1 MDEVVVG
8 KGVILIDVVVDG
20 SDVDG
25 DAVVDFVDVVVGN
38 NDVVFIDEIDSGV
51 VSLDDVVVESV
62 DVVDGDGVGVSIN
75 VVVIGSDVVVVVIV
89 CVDTLVVGFV
99 VDAAVVSVLVVLR
112 DGVDVPFCSDVEA
125 DNVELVAESVFN
137 TSAIVVVIF
146 D

>member
-8 KGVILIDVVVDG
+8 KGAILIDVVVDG

-38 NDVVFIDEIDSGV
+38 NDVVFIDEVGSGV

>member
-8 KGVILIDVVVDG
+8 KGVVLIDVVVDG

-38 NDVVFIDEIDSGV
+38 NDVVFIDEVGSGV
-51 VSLDDVVVESV
+51 VNLDDVVVESV

-75 VVVIGSDVVVVVIV
+75 VVVNGNDVVVIIV

>member
-1 MDEVVVG
+1 MDEVVG
-8 KGVILIDVVVDG
+8 KGVVLIDVVVDG

-38 NDVVFIDEIDSGV
+38 NDVVFIDEVGSGV
-51 VSLDDVVVESV
+51 VNLDDVVVESV

-75 VVVIGSDVVVVVIV
+75 VVVNGNDVVVIIV

-99 VDAAVVSVLVVLR
+99 VAAAVVSVVVVLR

>member
-38 NDVVFIDEIDSGV
+38 NDVVFIDEVGSGV
-51 VSLDDVVVESV
+51 VNLDDVVVESV

-75 VVVIGSDVVVVVIV
+75 VVVNGNDVVVIIV

>member
-8 KGVILIDVVVDG
+8 KGVVLIDMVVDG

-38 NDVVFIDEIDSGV
+38 NDVVFIDEVGSGV
-51 VSLDDVVVESV
+51 VSLDDVVLESV

-75 VVVIGSDVVVVVIV
+75 VVVIGSDVVVVIV

-99 VDAAVVSVLVVLR
+99 VDADVVSVVVFLR

>member
-38 NDVVFIDEIDSGV
+38 NDVVFIDEIGSGV

-75 VVVIGSDVVVVVIV
+75 VVVNGNDVVVIIV

-112 DGVDVPFCSDVEA
+112 DGVVPFCSDVEA

>member
-38 NDVVFIDEIDSGV
+38 NDVVFIDEVGSGV
-51 VSLDDVVVESV
+51 VNLDDVVVESV

-75 VVVIGSDVVVVVIV
+75 VVVNGSDVVVVIV